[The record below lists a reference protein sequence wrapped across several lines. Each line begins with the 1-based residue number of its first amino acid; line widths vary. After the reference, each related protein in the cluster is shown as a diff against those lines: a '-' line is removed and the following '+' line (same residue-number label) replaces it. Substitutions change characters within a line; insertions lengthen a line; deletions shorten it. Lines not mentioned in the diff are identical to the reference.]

1 MKPRRLSL
9 HVDELVLHG
18 FAGAD
23 RHRIGMAA
31 ERELTRL
38 LAERGVPG
46 SPRRGREM
54 ASIDA
59 GTVALPPGASPWIV
73 GAAIARAVYRG
84 LEP

>member
-18 FAGAD
+18 FANAD

-38 LAERGVPG
+38 LADRGVPG
-46 SPRRGREM
+46 APRRDREK
-54 ASIDA
+54 ASVDA
-59 GTVALPPGASPWIV
+59 GTVALSPGASPRDI

-84 LEP
+84 LDQ